1 MRGAGIG
8 VPGATDPY
16 RRADGRRDDIDNR
29 DCIAPP
35 LTNACGQPFLS
46 MVIEIDEGE
55 AALHPQGARSR

>member
-35 LTNACGQPFLS
+35 LIQRLWAAIRS